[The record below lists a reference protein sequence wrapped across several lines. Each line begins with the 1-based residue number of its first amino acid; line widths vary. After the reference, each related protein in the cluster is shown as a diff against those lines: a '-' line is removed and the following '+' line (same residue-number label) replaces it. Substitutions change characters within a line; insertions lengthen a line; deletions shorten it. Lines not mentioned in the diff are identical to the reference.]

1 MTFRGRLERTL
12 IEPGTGGSGPGN
24 APVSLDGI
32 RPLLRG
38 LNREQR
44 QAVTHREGPL
54 LVVAGP
60 GTGKTEVITRRVAW
74 LIATKRA
81 RPSEILALTFTDKA
95 ADEMQARV
103 DVLVPYGRADAA
115 IHTFHAFGDR
125 LIREFGL
132 DLGHSSS
139 PRVVSRAEAVVLLRE
154 HAFQLGLDRY
164 RPLADPT
171 RFLSAFADLV
181 SRAKDEGVGPG
192 EYLAFAEELRA
203 GAEAVLGGAGSE
215 GEQEVARSLLEEA
228 AGHRELAIAY
238 GHYQDL
244 LAERDLVDF
253 GDQVALA
260 LRILEERPAVRA
272 QVAGRY
278 RYVLVDEFQ
287 DTNPV
292 QLALVRAV
300 TGERRN
306 VTVVGDDD
314 QAIYAFRGA
323 AVENMLGFDEAFPGA
338 RRVVLRRNYRSRVPI
353 IAAAERLIRQNEPGR
368 LDGRDGVRKELIAQ
382 RRVRAMPVRHVTH
395 RTEEEEADSIAS
407 EIATRIAGGTR
418 HSDVCILVRT
428 NGDAR
433 RFLRSLEVRGVAT
446 RFSGASGLYGRREV
460 RDLLCFLRAVA
471 DPDSSVDLYAVATA
485 PPYELGGEDLTALLD
500 MARRRHRSA
509 WAVFADAVDQP
520 GILRLS
526 DATRGHLARLVDD
539 MRVAIDASH
548 RVPAGEVLYGHL
560 KRTSRLTQLIAAAE
574 RGDDA
579 ALRNVARFFEIV
591 RAQGALLTEDRVP
604 ILVPHLQV
612 LVEAGEDPASAEEDD
627 SAAVSVLTVHRAKGL
642 EFPVV
647 YLVGLADGRFP
658 ARERRARLPLP
669 DALRHARPDMEE
681 EAPWAE
687 ERRLCYVAMTRARDE
702 LILSHAATS
711 ATGRLRRPSP
721 FVAEILDAPPAV
733 AVQALGRTEVRD
745 LVATL
750 QSGSLDGAVRPG
762 GASAISV
769 SRTAVEPPAPSAG
782 PLSLSYSQLDDYL
795 SCPLKYRLRHVVQV
809 PTPPH
814 HALVLGNALHQAVA
828 AFHAAHMR
836 GRVMEEAELL
846 EVFATHWS
854 SEGFHS
860 RHHEE
865 ARFAAGQSALLRFR
879 SDATRAGE
887 PIPVAVER
895 PFSVRIGRDTI
906 RGRYDRLDE
915 TPAGVVIT
923 DYKSSDV
930 RDPKQATQKA
940 RESLQLQLYA
950 LAYQVETGSL
960 PAAVELH
967 FLESGVVGRVVPDA
981 ARLSKTRQT
990 LADAA
995 DGIRAGRFEAR
1006 PDFVGCG
1013 YCPYREIC
1021 PSAGAG

>member
-1 MTFRGRLERTL
+1 MSLSTPTLGSRLAE
-12 IEPGTGGSGPGN
+12 

-103 DVLVPYGRADAA
+103 DLLVPYGRADAA

-132 DLGHSSS
+132 DLGHSPS
-139 PRVVSRAEAVVLLRE
+139 PRVLSRAEAVVLLRE

-181 SRAKDEGVGPG
+181 SRAKDEGVGPA
-192 EYLAFAEELRA
+192 EYLAYADELRA
-203 GAEAVLGGAGSE
+203 GAEAVLAGAGTD
-215 GEQEVARSLLEEA
+215 GERDVARSLLEEA
-228 AGHRELAIAY
+228 AGHRELGTAY
-238 GHYQDL
+238 GQYQHL
-244 LAERDLVDF
+244 LAERDLIDF
-253 GDQVALA
+253 GDQVSLA
-260 LRILEERPAVRA
+260 LRIVEERPAVRA

-287 DTNPV
+287 DTNPA

-300 TGERRN
+300 TGQRRN
-306 VTVVGDDD
+306 ITVVGDDD

-323 AVENMLGFDEAFPGA
+323 AVENMLGFGEAFPGA

-353 IAAAERLIRQNEPGR
+353 LAAAERLIRQNEPGR
-368 LDGRDGVRKELIAQ
+368 LDGRDGVRKELVAQ
-382 RRVRAMPVRHVTH
+382 RRAKGLPVRHVAY
-395 RTEEEEADSIAS
+395 RSEEEEADSVAS
-407 EIATRIAGGTR
+407 EIATRISGGAR
-418 HSDVCILVRT
+418 PSDICILVRT

-433 RFLRSLEVRGVAT
+433 RFLRSLDVRGVAT

-526 DATRGHLARLVDD
+526 DGTREKLARLVDD
-539 MRVAIDASH
+539 LRVAIEASH
-548 RVPAGEVLYGHL
+548 RVPAGEVLYAHL
-560 KRTSRLTQLIAAAE
+560 KRTSRLVQLVAAAE
-574 RGDDA
+574 RGDDV

-591 RAQGALLTEDRVP
+591 RAQGALLVEDRVP

-612 LVEAGEDPASAEEDD
+612 LVEAGEDAASAEDD
-627 SAAVSVLTVHRAKGL
+627 DGDAVSVLTVHRAKGL

-658 ARERRARLPLP
+658 ARDRRERLPLP
-669 DALRHARPDMEE
+669 EALRQARPELVG

-702 LILSHAATS
+702 LILSHAVTS
-711 ATGRLRRPSP
+711 ATGRRRRPSP
-721 FVAEILDAPPAV
+721 FVAEILDEPPAV
-733 AVQALGRTEVRD
+733 SALALGRAGVRD
-745 LVATL
+745 LVAVL
-750 QSGSLDGAVRPG
+750 ESGSVRAAG
-762 GASAISV
+762 GSCDPIPTGVSA
-769 SRTAVEPPAPSAG
+769 AVEPATPSSS

-795 SCPLKYRLRHVVQV
+795 TCPLKYRLRHVVQV

-836 GRVMEEAELL
+836 GRVMEEGELL
-846 EVFATHWS
+846 EVFAAHWS

-860 RHHEE
+860 RNHEE
-865 ARFAAGQSALLRFR
+865 ARYAAGRSALLRFR
-879 SDATRAGE
+879 DDAIRPGA

-915 TPAGVVIT
+915 TPTGTVIT

-930 RDPKQATQKA
+930 REPKQATQKA

-950 LAYQVETGSL
+950 LAHQVETGSP

-967 FLESGVVGRVVPDA
+967 FLESGVVGRVAPDA
-981 ARLSKTRQT
+981 ARLAKTRRT
-990 LADAA
+990 LAEAA

-1006 PDFVGCG
+1006 PDFIGCG

-1021 PSAGAG
+1021 PSAAAG